1 MEVRPAIDWITMSEP
16 VPKDPLS
23 NGQIWPLV
31 QPIFE
36 ELHALGLHQREV
48 SWRGYSGISC
58 EGISYMQSAAWI
70 YSDVPGDRAED
81 VFVAWIEA
89 KQQTK
94 ITRLDLCVTVSG
106 PEVGSWWGAAALAQA
121 HHPNDHI
128 KRSLSSVGDPEAA
141 YTVYVG
147 SPASDYR
154 LIIYRKDLESP
165 YEDWPSPSWRYE
177 MRVRKPHSDVMAHKL
192 AGLPAG
198 ERNAAILSYL
208 ADKLFQRGIH
218 VPWRDVPGP
227 DIAVERRKRSTS
239 VDQTLAWIEQ
249 SVGPSVR
256 RLLDAGHTQE
266 LLKAL
271 GIATS
276 PIVARHVLLA
286 LKALGHSLV
295 DKR

>member
-1 MEVRPAIDWITMSEP
+1 MIAHAAIDWITMSEP

-58 EGISYMQSAAWI
+58 EGTSYMQSATWV

-81 VFVAWIEA
+81 VFAAWVEA
-89 KQQTK
+89 KQPTK

-106 PEVGSWWGAAALAQA
+106 PEVGSWWGASALAQA
-121 HHPNDHI
+121 HHPADHI
-128 KRSLSSVGDPEAA
+128 KRSLSSVGDPEGA

-147 SPASDYR
+147 SPSSDYR
-154 LIIYRKDLESP
+154 LTIYRKDLESP

-177 MRVRKPHSDVMAHKL
+177 MRIRKPHSDAMARKL
-192 AGLPAG
+192 ARLPAA

-218 VPWRDVPGP
+218 VPWVDVPGP
-227 DIAVERRKRSTS
+227 SIDVSQRRRSTS
-239 VDQTLAWIEQ
+239 TDQTLAWIER

-256 RLLDAGHTQE
+256 KLLDAGYTRE
-266 LLKAL
+266 LLHAL
-271 GIATS
+271 GIAAS
-276 PIVARHVLLA
+276 PIVAKHVLLA
-286 LKALGHSLV
+286 LKELGHTLV
-295 DKR
+295 DR